1 MKLKKVDI
9 PILIIFETRVNRL
22 NMINK
27 TEVLKRGE
35 LLYLKISDKH
45 SLEIEK
51 ESKLNDLIGNGQTN
65 HKYFILNNEHYI
77 TTECLKVGEKL
88 IVDWGVGL
96 FTITKIFYKNGECI
110 ELGQEEIKEELKNN
124 LKCK

>member
-51 ESKLNDLIGNGQTN
+51 ERKIDVVIKMIKTY
-65 HKYFILNNEHYI
+65 HKKYILNKI
-77 TTECLKVGEKL
+77 VIIIL
-88 IVDWGVGL
+88 IE
-96 FTITKIFYKNGECI
+96 IIKIKR
-110 ELGQEEIKEELKNN
+110 
-124 LKCK
+124 